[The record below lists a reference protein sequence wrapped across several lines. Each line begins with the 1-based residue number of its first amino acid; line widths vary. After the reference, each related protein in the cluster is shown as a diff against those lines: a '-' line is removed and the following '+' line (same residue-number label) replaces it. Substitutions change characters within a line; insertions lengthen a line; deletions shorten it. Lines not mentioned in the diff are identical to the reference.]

1 MVIDTLMTFSDK
13 QAAATG
19 NSKNVVDFGQS
30 DPRTGLAGSTDLFI
44 VAIPSEDFAGSIAF
58 DIEHSDDN
66 ATFTKLL
73 SIPETESFAT
83 THLAIPMPV
92 YHKRY
97 MRLKYTVTDGAG
109 TITALVTDNIQDVNY
124 EIAGRELY

>member
-1 MVIDTLMTFSDK
+1 MIIDTLMVFSDK
-13 QAAATG
+13 QAAASG
-19 NSKNVVDFGQS
+19 VSQNVVDFGQP

-44 VAIPSEDFAGSIAF
+44 VALPSEDFAGTIAF
-58 DIEHSDDN
+58 DVEHSDDN

-73 SIPETESFAT
+73 SVPATDSFAT
-83 THLAIPMPV
+83 THLALPMPV

-97 MRLKYTVTDGAG
+97 LRLKYTVTSGAG
-109 TITALVTDNIQDVNY
+109 TITALVTDNIQDAEH